1 MNDQASPQQSGR
13 FPRSFHVVAKPIGPV
28 CNLDCTY
35 CYYLHKEDLLR
46 DPNTRIADDLLEEF
60 IRQYIAGQEIEEVVL
75 NWHGGEPAL
84 LGLDFFR
91 KAVELERK
99 YAGTIR
105 IRNDFQTNGV
115 LLDES
120 WCEFFK
126 EHGFHVGLSIDGPKD
141 LHDRFRV
148 DKGGSP
154 TFDRVYRAAR
164 LLRQYQ
170 IPFNPLVVVNAAN
183 ARHPAEVYR
192 FLTEDL
198 GCLRI
203 QWLPCA
209 EPKDFRTVAPGRWD
223 TARMP
228 ILGTPAARPG
238 HPDSVVTDWS
248 VDPDDWGEF
257 LCQTFELW
265 LKTGLGK
272 VLVNWF
278 ETSVGAWMNEPAQ
291 MCNLAPVCGRSL
303 LALER
308 DGSLYSCERLVYPEY
323 RLGNLLDAGCQLADA
338 VYSDRQRQF
347 GLNKRNSLTDQCKRC
362 PYLFACYGECPK
374 NRFVKSSDGQPGHN
388 YLCSGMRR
396 FFAYADP
403 YLRQIAD
410 QVLRHRAAQL
420 PGTSVQA
427 VVHY

>member
-1 MNDQASPQQSGR
+1 MATDFNPASPQGTR
-13 FPRSFHVVAKPIGPV
+13 VFPRSFHVVAKPVGSL

-35 CYYLHKEDLLR
+35 CYYLHKDDLLPDR
-46 DPNTRIADDLLEEF
+46 PAGRIADDLLEEF
-60 IRQYIAGQEIEEVVL
+60 IRQYIAGQEVDEVVF

-84 LGLDFFR
+84 LGLDFYR
-91 KAVELERK
+91 KVVERQQK

-105 IRNDFQTNGV
+105 VGNDFQTNGV

-126 EHGFHVGLSIDGPKD
+126 EHRFYVGLSIDGPKH

-148 DKGGSP
+148 GKGGAP
-154 TFDRVYRAAR
+154 TFDQVYRAAK
-164 LLRQYQ
+164 LLRKYGVR
-170 IPFNPLVVVNAAN
+170 FNAMAVVSSAN

-198 GCLRI
+198 GCSRL
-203 QWLPCA
+203 QWLPCV

-228 ILGTPAARPG
+228 VLGTPAARPG

-265 LKTGLGK
+265 LKNGLGK

-278 ETSVGAWMNEPAQ
+278 ESLVGLWMNEPSQ

-303 LALER
+303 VAMEK
-308 DGSLYSCERLVYPEY
+308 DGSLYSCERFVYPEY
-323 RLGNLLDAGCQLADA
+323 RLGNLRDAGCRLADV
-338 VYSDRQRQF
+338 VYSTASGSSAATSATRSPTAASAVPTALPATASVRRTGSSSRQTA
-347 GLNKRNSLTDQCKRC
+347 S
-362 PYLFACYGECPK
+362 
-374 NRFVKSSDGQPGHN
+374 
-388 YLCSGMRR
+388 
-396 FFAYADP
+396 
-403 YLRQIAD
+403 
-410 QVLRHRAAQL
+410 
-420 PGTSVQA
+420 PGTTTSVPA
-427 VVHY
+427 